1 VIRFHF
7 HPTPNP
13 LKIALFLEESGLAY
27 ELFPI
32 DTSRG
37 EQHSAAF
44 REVNPNGKAPA
55 IVDTDGPAA

>member
-1 VIRFHF
+1 
-7 HPTPNP
+7 